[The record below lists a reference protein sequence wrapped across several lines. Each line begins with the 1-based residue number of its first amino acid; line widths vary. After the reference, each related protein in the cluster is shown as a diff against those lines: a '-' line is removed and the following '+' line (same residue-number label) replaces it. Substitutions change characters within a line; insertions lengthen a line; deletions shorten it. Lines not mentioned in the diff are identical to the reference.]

1 MVLPLF
7 FLMLRFILRDF
18 LLRFVAL
25 FFFFKLPG
33 SSVVLLCAIFQQVL
47 SRLQPSFYF
56 LSRKCGPAG
65 HLIAIPPLFFF
76 FFLPMLMFFS
86 NCFFYMKTD
95 PGWNSRVCLLWE
107 SLEKRG
113 SW

>member
-1 MVLPLF
+1 
-7 FLMLRFILRDF
+7 MLRFILRDF

-65 HLIAIPPLFFF
+65 HLIVIPPLFFF